1 MAIDSLNNNNSYG
14 SSTFHDEK
22 RMLEMQFATLKKLLP
37 NISLDLEQYNHDGD
51 EEEAFEV
58 LLGAIEYIQYLHE
71 ALQGQQ

>member
-1 MAIDSLNNNNSYG
+1 MAIDSLNNNNIYG

-37 NISLDLEQYNHDGD
+37 NISLDLDQYKHDGD